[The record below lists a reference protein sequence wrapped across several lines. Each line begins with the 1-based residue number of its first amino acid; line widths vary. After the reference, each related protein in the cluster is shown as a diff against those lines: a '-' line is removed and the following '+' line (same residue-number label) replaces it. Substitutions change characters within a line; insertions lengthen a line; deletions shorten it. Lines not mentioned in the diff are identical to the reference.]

1 MATANDIRKGMV
13 IYYNGEPFE
22 VLDASHRTPG
32 NWRAMVQMSMRS
44 LRSGR
49 TSQQRFQSTEV
60 VEIATTERR
69 KVEFSYADR
78 TTYHFMD
85 PDSFE
90 ETILE
95 EAHVRESRQYLT
107 ENLSV
112 MLLIVDG
119 QVMALELP
127 SVVNLRVIESPEGLK
142 GDSASN
148 VQKPAVLET
157 GLKVNVPLFIKEGDV
172 LQISTRTGEYMGRA

>member
-22 VLDASHRTPG
+22 VLETAHRTPG
-32 NWRAMVQMSMRS
+32 NWRAMVQISMRS

-49 TSQQRFQSTEV
+49 ASQQRFQSTES

-69 KVEFSYADR
+69 KVEYSYADR

-85 PDSFE
+85 PETF
-90 ETILE
+90 ETITLD
-95 EAHVRESRQYLT
+95 EAQVQDSRQYLT
-107 ENLSV
+107 ENLAV

-119 QVMALELP
+119 KVMGLELP
-127 SVVNLRVIESPEGLK
+127 PTVNLKVIESAEGLK

-148 VQKPAVLET
+148 VQKPALLET
-157 GLKVNVPLFIKEGDV
+157 GLKLNVPLFIREGDV
-172 LQISTRTGEYMGRA
+172 LQVSTRTGEYMGRA